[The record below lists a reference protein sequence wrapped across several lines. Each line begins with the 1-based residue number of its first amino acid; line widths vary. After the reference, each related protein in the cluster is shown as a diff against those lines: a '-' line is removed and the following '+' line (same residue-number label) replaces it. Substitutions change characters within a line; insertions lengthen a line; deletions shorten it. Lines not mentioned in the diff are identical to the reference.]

1 MAKTYGTYKDSGSV
15 WVGDIPSEWNIGNF
29 RYFGEFTKGKLPSTS
44 NTEGIGLPIIGAS
57 EMLGKECR
65 TFSEDA
71 NVPQCS
77 NDDILILWDGA
88 NAGIISS
95 HHKGIVSSTAVKY
108 HCLNSDVDKNFLY
121 YFLKSVEPNFKEKV
135 NGTTIPHMNIK
146 YINEIPLLMPPLSVQ
161 QSISSFLDT
170 KCGEIDSLIS
180 IQEEMISELLAYKQ
194 SVITE
199 AVTKGLD
206 KKAKMK
212 NSGVEWIGDIPEEWS
227 FTKLK
232 NIINYIESGVSV
244 NAGLE
249 EVSHKDIGVLKT
261 SCVSKNK
268 FLANECKKVFE
279 TELSRVACPVKANTI
294 IVSRM
299 NTPELVG
306 ACGYVDHDYNN
317 IFLPDRL
324 WQVHFLNTAFVKFVY
339 YSLISKRTKSYFS
352 SLSSGTSSSMQ
363 NISQP
368 QFQNT
373 IIALPPLPVQ
383 QAIATYLDEK
393 TTQIDSLIALKQS
406 KIESLKE
413 YKKSIIYEYV
423 TGKKRV

>member
-1 MAKTYGTYKDSGSV
+1 MAKTYDTYKDSGSV

-29 RYFGEFTKGKLPSTS
+29 RYFGEFTKGKLPSTT
-44 NTEGIGLPIIGAS
+44 NTEGKGLPIIGAS

-108 HCLNSDVDKNFLY
+108 HCSNSDVNKNFLY

-135 NGTTIPHMNIK
+135 NGTTIPHMNMK

-194 SVITE
+194 AVITE

-212 NSGVEWIGDIPEEWS
+212 NSGVEWIGDIPEEWEVC
-227 FTKLK
+227 KVK
-232 NIINYIESGVSV
+232 NIAIITNGSDPKTEGDIPVYGSGDGSFKTCGEYKEGPVVLLGRKGATLHIPHYIEGRYWNVDTAFDVKMKGNNSLKFFFY
-244 NAGLE
+244 NAKCFDYKSYISATTLP
-249 EVSHKDIGVLKT
+249 SMT
-261 SCVSKNK
+261 QTN
-268 FLANECKKVFE
+268 
-279 TELSRVACPVKANTI
+279 
-294 IVSRM
+294 
-299 NTPELVG
+299 
-306 ACGYVDHDYNN
+306 YNN
-317 IFLPDRL
+317 MKIP
-324 WQVHFLNTAFVKFVY
+324 
-339 YSLISKRTKSYFS
+339 
-352 SLSSGTSSSMQ
+352 
-363 NISQP
+363 
-368 QFQNT
+368 
-373 IIALPPLPVQ
+373 LPPLPVQ

-393 TTQIDSLIALKQS
+393 TSQIDSLIALKQS

>member
-1 MAKTYGTYKDSGSV
+1 MAKTYDTYKDSGSV

-29 RYFGEFTKGKLPSTS
+29 RYFGEFTKGKLPSTT
-44 NTEGIGLPIIGAS
+44 NTEGKGLPIIGAS

-108 HCLNSDVDKNFLY
+108 HCSNSDVNKNFLY

-135 NGTTIPHMNIK
+135 NGTTIPHMNMK

-212 NSGVEWIGDIPEEWS
+212 NSGVEWIGDIPEEWEVIKIQYLNQGLTDGTHGTYNRVDKGRLLLS
-227 FTKLK
+227 SKNVREKDLLITDSESQISEEDYQSIISNGFPKKGDLLMCCIGASIGRCIIYKYDETYAFQRSVIFIRCNKLIK
-232 NIINYIESGVSV
+232 PELLRYNLLSNNSLLQELFLINQSAQ
-244 NAGLE
+244 AGLYQGQVKE
-249 EVSHKDIGVLKT
+249 I
-261 SCVSKNK
+261 
-268 FLANECKKVFE
+268 KV
-279 TELSRVACPVKANTI
+279 
-294 IVSRM
+294 IV
-299 NTPELVG
+299 P
-306 ACGYVDHDYNN
+306 
-317 IFLPDRL
+317 P
-324 WQVHFLNTAFVKFVY
+324 
-339 YSLISKRTKSYFS
+339 ISKQK
-352 SLSSGTSSSMQ
+352 Q
-363 NISQP
+363 
-368 QFQNT
+368 
-373 IIALPPLPVQ
+373 IID
-383 QAIATYLDEK
+383 YLDEK
-393 TTQIDSLIALKQS
+393 TSQIDSLIALKQS